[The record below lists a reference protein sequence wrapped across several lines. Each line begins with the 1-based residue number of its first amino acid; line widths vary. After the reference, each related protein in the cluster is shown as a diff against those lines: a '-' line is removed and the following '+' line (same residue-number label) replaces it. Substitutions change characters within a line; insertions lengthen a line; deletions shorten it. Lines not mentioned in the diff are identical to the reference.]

1 AVPPSRWYLTGFLV
15 PWSAPVHQKVDEDDA
30 QGDFGFAEPSSG
42 ADDDEKDDEPPAARR
57 GHFPSSIGLSVL
69 GPEDATQIRVTA
81 SWGDYTPREVGP
93 KPDIEWLRQEFTRTV
108 AISLKAKRA
117 EPATAPLPDSRGL
130 EIVTSVRAVKN
141 STTLHGLP
149 PGTRAVSVF

>member
-1 AVPPSRWYLTGFLV
+1 SVSCMTSAEVRSKLAHALRLDLIGPEPGEPQAGEVLAVPPSRWYLTGFLV

-42 ADDDEKDDEPPAARR
+42 ADDEEKDDEPPAARR

-69 GPEDATQIRVTA
+69 VPEDATQIRVTA

-117 EPATAPLPDSRGL
+117 EPAT
-130 EIVTSVRAVKN
+130 
-141 STTLHGLP
+141 
-149 PGTRAVSVF
+149 